1 MSSLRID
8 LDPLRSAAS
17 TTKAGRK
24 PPRRRR
30 WGRRLL
36 LVIVLTPVVVVVPLV
51 LLLRGS
57 LELHAAAGTGV
68 GLSLAGGAAG
78 ALLIL
83 GLLIAG
89 MAAALGL
96 PGGLRRI
103 LARVAMLVAAGWVV
117 SGLFFVAAEN
127 AKGDDVAAEYR
138 DLHPFLRIAS
148 ATLILFDRGAVLTDA
163 SRTVEDYEAMG
174 LPANE
179 ASRHFEQP
187 DGWVHAL
194 DLRTAG
200 RPEWRNRGVA
210 LGFQAMG
217 FETLR
222 HVGTADHLHISLR
235 P

>member
-8 LDPLRSAAS
+8 LDPLRSATS
-17 TTKAGRK
+17 TPKAGRK

-36 LVIVLTPVVVVVPLV
+36 LVIGLTPVVVVVPLV

-138 DLHPFLRIAS
+138 DLHPFLRIAAPS
-148 ATLILFDRGAVLTDA
+148 
-163 SRTVEDYEAMG
+163 
-174 LPANE
+174 
-179 ASRHFEQP
+179 
-187 DGWVHAL
+187 
-194 DLRTAG
+194 
-200 RPEWRNRGVA
+200 
-210 LGFQAMG
+210 
-217 FETLR
+217 
-222 HVGTADHLHISLR
+222 
-235 P
+235 